1 MKKNKSK
8 TSKSRMPKQLPF
20 NFGKEYRPGKTF
32 GGEELVGKRKS
43 KRPISDKQT
52 LHLVLKS
59 EGIRAS
65 EEPNSPMKKCNLFS
79 PASWD
84 VEKLIQ
90 KQANKYGIKIEKQG
104 FAWTHLHILI
114 MVPSRKAYNSFIRT
128 LTSLIVDHFSK
139 AKGISLKGLFT
150 LRPHTTIVTWGREYN
165 NVIEYI
171 VRNDLE
177 ARGLIKYQE
186 RKRKKKPNKGK
197 LCTAYS
203 APDHQAS

>member
-1 MKKNKSK
+1 MKKNKTK
-8 TSKSRMPKQLPF
+8 TPKFSMPKQLPF
-20 NFGKEYRPGKTF
+20 NLGKEYQPGKTF

-43 KRPISDKQT
+43 KRPVSDKKT

-59 EGIRAS
+59 EGIKSS
-65 EEPNSPMKKCNLFS
+65 EERGAPIKKCNLFS

-84 VEKLIQ
+84 LEKLIQ
-90 KQANKYGIKIEKQG
+90 KQAHKYGIKIEKQA

-114 MVPSRKAYNSFIRT
+114 LVTSRKAYNSFIRT
-128 LTSLIVDHFSK
+128 LTSLIVEHFSK
-139 AKGISLKGLFT
+139 AKGINLKGLFT

-177 ARGLIKYQE
+177 DRGLIKYQE
-186 RKRKKKPNKGK
+186 RKKKKKPGIGK
-197 LCTAYS
+197 AGL
-203 APDHQAS
+203 HKHE